1 MWRAGAPGNKEG
13 VPSECSQARAWVPKR
28 TERGFC
34 TTLRGQQ
41 PGTGWEAKKDEEGI
55 LPESGGS
62 SKGRL
67 ISITSD
73 MQMNH
78 PYDRKQRGTK
88 EPLDESERGE

>member
-1 MWRAGAPGNKEG
+1 MWRAGALGNKEG
-13 VPSECSQARAWVPKR
+13 VPSEGSQARGWVPKR
-28 TERGFC
+28 TKRGFC
-34 TTLRGQQ
+34 TTLRGQH

-73 MQMNH
+73 MQMT
-78 PYDRKQRGTK
+78 P
-88 EPLDESERGE
+88 PLWQKVKRNSKAS